1 MTLSLNIEQISLDS
15 HVGNRL
21 GNHLGN
27 HVGNRILVQ
36 GVNLDV
42 ANGQI
47 ATLMG
52 ASGSGKSS
60 ILAAIAGTLSEDL
73 TFKGAISLNGKRV
86 DDLPT
91 SQRNIGLLFQ
101 DDLLFAHMTV
111 FENLLFAVPA
121 GDKAA
126 RKESVNQALLEADL
140 VGFGDRDP
148 ATLSGG
154 QRARVALMRALLAK
168 PQALLLDEPFSK
180 LDAALRERFKEFVFN
195 HVRARNIPVLMVTHD
210 RADVADAQLVIELP
224 TLLEQHH
231 V

>member
-1 MTLSLNIEQISLDS
+1 MTLAINIDS
-15 HVGNRL
+15 IRID
-21 GNHLGN
+21 
-27 HVGNRILVQ
+27 NRILVQ
-36 GVNLDV
+36 GLNLSV
-42 ANGQI
+42 ENGQI

-60 ILAAIAGTLSEDL
+60 ILAAVAGTLSESL
-73 TFKGAISLNGKRV
+73 RFKGSVSLNGRRL

-91 SQRNIGLLFQ
+91 SHRNVGLLFQ

-111 FENLLFAVPA
+111 FENLLFAVPTSDT
-121 GDKAA
+121 GEDKKS
-126 RKESVNQALLEADL
+126 RHETVNQALIEADL
-140 VGFGDRDP
+140 GGFGDRDP

-168 PQALLLDEPFSK
+168 PKALLLDEPFSK
-180 LDAALRERFKEFVFN
+180 LDAVLRERFKEFVFS

-210 RADVADAQLVIELP
+210 SADVADANLVVELP
-224 TLLEQHH
+224 SFVEEIQ

>member
-1 MTLSLNIEQISLDS
+1 MTLAINIDS
-15 HVGNRL
+15 IRIA
-21 GNHLGN
+21 
-27 HVGNRILVQ
+27 NRILVQ
-36 GVNLDV
+36 GLNLSV
-42 ANGQI
+42 ENGQI

-60 ILAAIAGTLSEDL
+60 ILAAVAGTLSESL
-73 TFKGAISLNGKRV
+73 RFKGSVSLNGRRL

-91 SQRNIGLLFQ
+91 SHRNVGLLFQ

-111 FENLLFAVPA
+111 FENLLFAVPTSDT
-121 GDKAA
+121 GEDKKS
-126 RKESVNQALLEADL
+126 RHETVNQALIEADL
-140 VGFGDRDP
+140 GGFGDRDP

-168 PQALLLDEPFSK
+168 PKALLLDEPFSK
-180 LDAALRERFKEFVFN
+180 LDAVLRERFKEFVFS

-210 RADVADAQLVIELP
+210 HADVADANLVVELP
-224 TLLEQHH
+224 SVVEEIQ

>member
-1 MTLSLNIEQISLDS
+1 MTLAINIDSISLHS
-15 HVGNRL
+15 KVNNRT
-21 GNHLGN
+21 
-27 HVGNRILVQ
+27 LVQ
-36 GVNLDV
+36 GVNLSI

-60 ILAAIAGTLSEDL
+60 ILGAIAGTLSDSL
-73 TFKGAISLNGKRV
+73 TFEGTVSLNGKRV

-121 GDKAA
+121 GEKKQRYEAVD
-126 RKESVNQALLEADL
+126 QALQEADL
-140 VGFGDRDP
+140 TGFGDRDP

-180 LDAALRERFKEFVFN
+180 LDATLRERFKEFVFS

-210 RADVADAQLVIELP
+210 KADVADANLVLELP
-224 TLLEQHH
+224 SLVEEIH

>member
-1 MTLSLNIEQISLDS
+1 MTLSINIDSISIGNDLARRNLVRGLNLSI
-15 HVGNRL
+15 
-21 GNHLGN
+21 
-27 HVGNRILVQ
+27 
-36 GVNLDV
+36 

-60 ILAAIAGTLSEDL
+60 ILAAVAGTLNKALS
-73 TFKGAISLNGKRV
+73 FKGSVSLNGKRV

-91 SQRNIGLLFQ
+91 SHRKIGLLFQ

-121 GDKAA
+121 GDKSA
-126 RKESVNQALLEADL
+126 RYSAVNQALHEANL
-140 VGFGDRDP
+140 NGFGDRDP

-180 LDAALRERFKEFVFN
+180 LDTVLRERFKEFVFN
-195 HVRARNIPVLMVTHD
+195 HVRACHIPVLMVTHD
-210 RADVADAQLVIELP
+210 RADVADANFVSELP
-224 TLLEQHH
+224 LCADETY

>member
-1 MTLSLNIEQISLDS
+1 MTLAINIDSISLHS
-15 HVGNRL
+15 KVNNRT
-21 GNHLGN
+21 
-27 HVGNRILVQ
+27 LVQ
-36 GVNLDV
+36 GVNLSI

-60 ILAAIAGTLSEDL
+60 ILGAIAGTLSDSL
-73 TFKGAISLNGKRV
+73 TFKGTVSLNGKRV

-121 GDKAA
+121 GEKKQRYEAVD
-126 RKESVNQALLEADL
+126 QALQEADL
-140 VGFGDRDP
+140 TGFGDRDP

-180 LDAALRERFKEFVFN
+180 LDATLRERFKEFVFS

-210 RADVADAQLVIELP
+210 KADVADANLVLELP
-224 TLLEQHH
+224 SLVEEIH

>member
-1 MTLSLNIEQISLDS
+1 MTLAINIDS
-15 HVGNRL
+15 IRID
-21 GNHLGN
+21 
-27 HVGNRILVQ
+27 NRILVQ
-36 GVNLDV
+36 GLNLSV
-42 ANGQI
+42 ENGQI

-60 ILAAIAGTLSEDL
+60 ILAAVAGTLSESL
-73 TFKGAISLNGKRV
+73 RFKGSVSLNGRRL

-91 SQRNIGLLFQ
+91 SHRNVGLLFQ

-111 FENLLFAVPA
+111 FENLLFAVPTSDT
-121 GDKAA
+121 GEDKKS
-126 RKESVNQALLEADL
+126 RHETVNQALIEADL
-140 VGFGDRDP
+140 GGFGDRDP

-154 QRARVALMRALLAK
+154 QRSRVALMRALLAK

-180 LDAALRERFKEFVFN
+180 LDAALRERFKEFVFS

-210 RADVADAQLVIELP
+210 HADVADANLVVELP
-224 TLLEQHH
+224 SVVEEIQ

>member
-1 MTLSLNIEQISLDS
+1 MTLAINIDS
-15 HVGNRL
+15 IRIDNR
-21 GNHLGN
+21 N
-27 HVGNRILVQ
+27 LVQ
-36 GVNLDV
+36 GLNLSV
-42 ANGQI
+42 ENGQI

-60 ILAAIAGTLSEDL
+60 ILAAVAGTLSESL
-73 TFKGAISLNGKRV
+73 RFKGSVSLNGRRL

-91 SQRNIGLLFQ
+91 SHRNVGLLFQ

-111 FENLLFAVPA
+111 FENLLFAVPTSDT
-121 GDKAA
+121 GEDKKS
-126 RKESVNQALLEADL
+126 RHETVNQALIEADL
-140 VGFGDRDP
+140 GGFGDRDP

-168 PQALLLDEPFSK
+168 PKALLLDEPFSK
-180 LDAALRERFKEFVFN
+180 LDAALRERFKEFVFS

-210 RADVADAQLVIELP
+210 HADVADANLVVELP
-224 TLLEQHH
+224 SVVEEIQ

>member
-1 MTLSLNIEQISLDS
+1 MTLAINIDS
-15 HVGNRL
+15 IRIA
-21 GNHLGN
+21 
-27 HVGNRILVQ
+27 NRILVQ
-36 GVNLDV
+36 GLNLSV
-42 ANGQI
+42 ENGQI

-60 ILAAIAGTLSEDL
+60 ILAAVAGTLSESL
-73 TFKGAISLNGKRV
+73 RFKGSVSLNGRRL

-91 SQRNIGLLFQ
+91 SHRNVGLLFQ

-121 GDKAA
+121 GVKES
-126 RKESVNQALLEADL
+126 RYESVNQALEEADL
-140 VGFGDRDP
+140 GGFGDRDS

-168 PQALLLDEPFSK
+168 PKALLLDEPFSK
-180 LDAALRERFKEFVFN
+180 LDAVLRERFKEFVFS

-210 RADVADAQLVIELP
+210 HADVADANLVVELP
-224 TLLEQHH
+224 SVVEEIQ

>member
-1 MTLSLNIEQISLDS
+1 MTLSINIDSISI
-15 HVGNRL
+15 NTKINIRT
-21 GNHLGN
+21 
-27 HVGNRILVQ
+27 LVQ
-36 GVNLDV
+36 GVNMKV
-42 ANGQI
+42 ENGQI

-60 ILAAIAGTLSEDL
+60 ILAAVAGTLSESL
-73 TFKGAISLNGKRV
+73 RFKGSVSLNGNRV
-86 DDLPT
+86 DGLSTD
-91 SQRNIGLLFQ
+91 QRNIGLLFQ

-121 GDKAA
+121 GNKKL
-126 RKESVNQALLEADL
+126 RYEMVNEALQEADL
-140 VGFGDRDP
+140 GGFGERDP

-180 LDAALRERFKEFVFN
+180 LDATLRERFKEFVFS
-195 HVRARNIPVLMVTHD
+195 HVRARSIPVLMVTHD
-210 RADVADAQLVIELP
+210 RADVADANLVVELP
-224 TLLEQHH
+224 NVVEEIQ